1 MLTVENPR
9 TFDWGSISLHDCCEG
24 NAFDV
29 HFTLK
34 LFDLLEEKLEALGML
49 DMFEKVISKSLPLFA
64 QMEYDGLDVDP
75 ERLETLG
82 QEILSKNLELEDGL
96 YGKCGVQTTDNLS
109 SNKNLIEILYTR
121 EGGLE
126 LYPPDKTKKDA
137 PSVSAP
143 TLKVLLEQIS
153 AELGRRHG

>member
-34 LFDLLEEKLEALGML
+34 LFDLLEEKLEVLGML

-64 QMEYDGLDVDP
+64 QMEYEGLDVDP
-75 ERLETLG
+75 DRLDTLG
-82 QEILSKNLELEDGL
+82 KAIETKHLATEDSL
-96 YGKCGVQTTDNLS
+96 YGKCGVVSTDNLS

-121 EGGLE
+121 DDGLG
-126 LYPPDKTKKDA
+126 LYPPDRTKKDA

-143 TLKVLLEQIS
+143 TLKILLDQINV
-153 AELGRRHG
+153 ELGRRHV